1 MKLKDYSADGMNSS
15 GSRVPNRAAKKTV
28 NKDKS
33 TAPKTSLTMS
43 KVINQV
49 KHDADTLLT
58 LDELFTALSSLVML
72 TQPDPNH
79 SGIRDANR
87 LNQIIDEA
95 VHHLPNEYQI
105 AGQKEVSTVQALL
118 SKHYY
123 REANIHVMKWAQAIG
138 ETIKN
143 LKEPPQ
149 DVQAVLRQKARLK

>member
-15 GSRVPNRAAKKTV
+15 GSRVPNPAAKKPF

-33 TAPKTSLTMS
+33 IGSKTSLTMI

-58 LDELFTALSSLVML
+58 LDELYTALSSLVML
-72 TQPDPNH
+72 AQPDPNYN
-79 SGIRDANR
+79 GIRDANR

-95 VHHLPNEYQI
+95 VHHLPVQYQSL
-105 AGQKEVSTVQALL
+105 GQKEVSTVQTLL
-118 SKHYY
+118 GKHYY
-123 REANIHVMKWAQAIG
+123 HEANIHVMKWAKVIG
-138 ETIKN
+138 ESIKN

-149 DVQAVLRQKARLK
+149 DVQVVLSQKARLK

>member
-1 MKLKDYSADGMNSS
+1 MKLKDYSAEGMNSS
-15 GSRVPNRAAKKTV
+15 GSRVPNRAAKESV

-33 TAPKTSLTMS
+33 AVSKTSLTMS
-43 KVINQV
+43 KMINQM

-58 LDELFTALSSLVML
+58 LDELFTALTSLVML
-72 TQPDPNH
+72 AQPDPNY
-79 SGIRDANR
+79 SGIRDAKR

-95 VHHLPNEYQI
+95 VHHLPVQYQLL
-105 AGQKEVSTVQALL
+105 GQKEVDTVQGLL

-123 REANIHVMKWAQAIG
+123 REANIHVMKWAKAIG

-149 DVQAVLRQKARLK
+149 DVQAVLSQKARLK